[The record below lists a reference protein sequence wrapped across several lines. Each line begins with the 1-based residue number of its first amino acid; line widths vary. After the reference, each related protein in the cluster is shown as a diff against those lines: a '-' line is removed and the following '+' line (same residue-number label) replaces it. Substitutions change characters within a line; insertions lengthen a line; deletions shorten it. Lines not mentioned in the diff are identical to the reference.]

1 MRFYRIV
8 VNFGGQRFIN
18 TAKMGLFSKPIDKQ
32 KFKSFFKKYVGFRSS
47 IYVRVVYIIS
57 ILSFI
62 LYFSYGAIFNSV
74 YGEYLDTIIRQR
86 GNDIGSIIEGSLY
99 YSMLKN
105 DKTSLHNTLDNMN
118 NVSGVDE
125 VNLYN
130 ENNELAYSSVF
141 ADSVIQSDPDCL
153 SCHTD
158 FNSMFPEKEKAYRI
172 IDFESA
178 CSMSHTNE
186 GHRQLLIRSPILNEP
201 SCYTSSCHWHNSED
215 EVLGSLVIKVPLES
229 LDSAVSKSS
238 AEYFLLAA
246 LITFVLV
253 TILIFFTN
261 RKIRSPLSAIVTA
274 SEAVSKG
281 DRNRRLEIKP
291 NLLDDMKMVSLAFNN
306 MLDNLDAANKELEN
320 WSHQLEYKVQRKSE
334 ELSEIQNELIHIERI
349 ASLGKLSSSVAHEL
363 NNPLSSIL
371 TYSKLITKKVNR
383 LDLDPQISESLLKH
397 LNIVQSE
404 VKRCGDIVKGLMDF
418 SRQDQEDFKNS
429 RLHPVL
435 KETAELIEHQM
446 KMKNI
451 NFYTDFTA
459 QNDWIFCNENQIKQ
473 VFLALL
479 VNASEAVSENA
490 EIIMKTSNPEE
501 AHIKIDIIDNG
512 VGIAPEDIPH
522 IFQPFFSTKQGTSG
536 IGLGLAI
543 VHGIVQSHKG
553 HLDVK
558 SEPGQG
564 TIISVIFNLVNN

>member
-1 MRFYRIV
+1 M
-8 VNFGGQRFIN
+8 
-18 TAKMGLFSKPIDKQ
+18 
-32 KFKSFFKKYVGFRSS
+32 
-47 IYVRVVYIIS
+47 VYIIA

-62 LYFSYGAIFNSV
+62 LYFSFGAIFNSV
-74 YGEYLDTIIRQR
+74 YSEYFDTVIRQR

-118 NVSGVDE
+118 SVSGVDE
-125 VNLYN
+125 VNIYN
-130 ENNELAYSSVF
+130 EHNELAYSSVF
-141 ADSVIQSDPDCL
+141 ADSVVYADPDCI
-153 SCHTD
+153 SCHSD
-158 FNSMFPEKEKAYRI
+158 FSSMFPVKEKTYRI
-172 IDFESA
+172 IDYQSA
-178 CSMSHTNE
+178 CSMSHSND

-201 SCYTSSCHWHNSED
+201 SCYTSACHWHNADD
-215 EVLGSLVIKVPLES
+215 EVLGSLIIKVPLES

-246 LITFVLV
+246 LITVVLV
-253 TILIFFTN
+253 ALLIFFTN
-261 RKIRSPLSAIVTA
+261 RKIRTPLSAIVTA
-274 SEAVSKG
+274 SEAVAKG
-281 DRNRRLEIKP
+281 DRNRRLEIKS
-291 NLLDDMKMVSLAFNN
+291 NLLDDMKMVSVAFNN
-306 MLDNLDAANKELEN
+306 MLDNLEAANKELEN
-320 WSHQLEYKVQRKSE
+320 WSHQLEYKVQKKSE
-334 ELSEIQNELIHIERI
+334 ELSEIQNELIHIERT

-371 TYSKLITKKVNR
+371 TYSKLITKKVGR
-383 LDLDPQISESLLKH
+383 LDLDPQISEPLLKH

-418 SRQDQEDFKNS
+418 SRQDQENFKNS

-459 QNDWIFCNENQIKQ
+459 KNDWVFCNVNQVKQ

-479 VNASEAVSENA
+479 VNASEAVTDNA
-490 EIIMKTSNPEE
+490 EIIMKTTNPYEE
-501 AHIKIDIIDNG
+501 HIKIDIIDNG
-512 VGIAPEDIPH
+512 VGIDPEDSPH
-522 IFQPFFSTKQGTSG
+522 IFQPFFSTKHGASG

-553 HLDVK
+553 NLDVK
-558 SEPGQG
+558 SEPGKG
-564 TIISVIFNLVNN
+564 TTMSVIFNLVNN

>member
-1 MRFYRIV
+1 
-8 VNFGGQRFIN
+8 
-18 TAKMGLFSKPIDKQ
+18 
-32 KFKSFFKKYVGFRSS
+32 
-47 IYVRVVYIIS
+47 
-57 ILSFI
+57 
-62 LYFSYGAIFNSV
+62 
-74 YGEYLDTIIRQR
+74 
-86 GNDIGSIIEGSLY
+86 
-99 YSMLKN
+99 MLKN

-125 VNLYN
+125 VSLYD

-141 ADSVIQSDPDCL
+141 ADTVVTSDPDCL

-158 FNSMFPEKEKAYRI
+158 FNSMFPEKEKTYRI

-178 CSMSHTNE
+178 CNMSHTNE
-186 GHRQLLIRSPILNEP
+186 GHRQLLIRTPILNEP
-201 SCYTSSCHWHNSED
+201 SCYTSSCHWHSPDD
-215 EVLGSLVIKVPLES
+215 EVLGSLIIKVPLES

-291 NLLDDMKMVSLAFNN
+291 NLLEDMKMVSLAFNN

-383 LDLDPQISESLLKH
+383 LDLDPEISGSLLKH

-435 KETAELIEHQM
+435 IETAELIEHQM

-473 VFLALL
+473 VCLALL
-479 VNASEAVSENA
+479 VNASEAVTENG
-490 EIIMKTSNPEE
+490 EIVMKTSNPDEE
-501 AHIKIDIIDNG
+501 HIKVDIIDNG
-512 VGIAPEDIPH
+512 VGIAQEDIPH

-558 SEPGQG
+558 SEPGKG
-564 TIISVIFNLVNN
+564 TTMSMILNLVKN